1 MFKCKHCLVEM
12 SNLSTSQKGN
22 HTRWCV
28 SNPKRSNY
36 FGNPPKQFQ
45 TEEAKIKRSE
55 GIKKAHASGKYT
67 KEMYSRGVTTKKAN
81 GNHLH
86 TEETKFLMSEK
97 ARASKHRRLMRN
109 VRPYIKKDGSEILLD
124 SSWEEALAKRLDE
137 LDIEWTRPL
146 PIQYMDEDNK
156 IRNYFPDFYLPAY
169 NLFLD
174 PKNPAAINAQKNKL
188 DILKKLMNNLVIIDN
203 LNDCQSYSPE

>member
-1 MFKCKHCLVEM
+1 MKSLYCKHCE
-12 SNLSTSQKGN
+12 LSYEDLNWGERAN
-22 HTRWCV
+22 HSRWCDK
-28 SNPKRSNY
+28 NPKREQYLKNTARMRAGINEESKK
-36 FGNPPKQFQ
+36 KQ
-45 TEEAKIKRSE
+45 AL
-55 GIKKAHASGKYT
+55 GISKAHAAGKYAHVRLPSFSGKT
-67 KEMYSRGVTTKKAN
+67 
-81 GNHLH
+81 H
-86 TEETKFLMSEK
+86 TEETKKLISEK

-146 PIQYMDEDNK
+146 PIQYMAEDNK

-188 DILKKLMNNLVIIDN
+188 DILKKSMNNLVIIDN
-203 LNDCQSYSPE
+203 LSDCQSYSPE